1 MKIRN
6 HYLIWILLV
15 FASCSS
21 KVKTSGEGTPVGFS
35 SFDLLHAVSSGDI
48 DRTTRPDTAVL
59 NLYQGNGRFACSYG
73 PMGLHNNPE
82 KTGLGEYGKTQYMH
96 MQHFARAKFGSD
108 YLLPLAHIFWESEP
122 EKVSGYNQHQSFYDG
137 TITTRFEEGKN
148 KVTVTTWFD
157 PVLRDIAGIKINVD
171 GEAPAVIISPD
182 EKLKVH
188 YNQDLEQKATTSFG
202 SGSWK
207 IQLSCLNASSAI
219 FVKTDAEV
227 KQKGS
232 SLRVQLHQGEN
243 TILLSVN
250 KDPQVSVKQ
259 SLDQTIDWWHN
270 KWNTS
275 ACLSL
280 PEKRAQETWIRSFAY
295 MLYSYND
302 DPYGAAPP
310 NGLTGICW
318 PFPFPQDLSYIN
330 ALLLASGNYNVS
342 KAWVEFWA
350 ERIEGMKAYTKRFY
364 GVDGVLTPWVFPY
377 GDFKGY
383 HDPLPP
389 NKCYYELHNSG
400 YMARTAFE
408 TSVYINDKN
417 WTDKY
422 VVPLIKELAL
432 FYRNISKKEADGLWH
447 LFITPSMGQD
457 EEGGEDKKDYLCAL
471 TSAEYCFQKAIELN
485 LDDDGFYRQ
494 VLKDGL
500 AFSSLKSKSGIYFS
514 NQGSGEQDFGKQKH
528 PVQLNSLTF
537 LPVWKEVPQPV
548 ALAYQ
553 HRYEITEVSKVFHFS
568 GWTLADFLLASSR
581 IGDVAG
587 WQKDWDNL
595 RKSDYVDPDWI
606 QSYESSELHRH
617 SFYVTNSDLI
627 ALSLLNNLVTDWFG
641 KIEIAKCNPW
651 KGEILFR
658 NINSILG
665 VKISGRINGNQA
677 DLILEA
683 WKDCEFDLEGKAIKM
698 RKNDIKEIRLD
709 IFRKSLETDVK

>member
-1 MKIRN
+1 
-6 HYLIWILLV
+6 
-15 FASCSS
+15 
-21 KVKTSGEGTPVGFS
+21 
-35 SFDLLHAVSSGDI
+35 
-48 DRTTRPDTAVL
+48 
-59 NLYQGNGRFACSYG
+59 
-73 PMGLHNNPE
+73 
-82 KTGLGEYGKTQYMH
+82 
-96 MQHFARAKFGSD
+96 
-108 YLLPLAHIFWESEP
+108 
-122 EKVSGYNQHQSFYDG
+122 
-137 TITTRFEEGKN
+137 
-148 KVTVTTWFD
+148 
-157 PVLRDIAGIKINVD
+157 

-188 YNQDLEQKATTSFG
+188 YNQDLLQKATTSFDPD
-202 SGSWK
+202 SWK
-207 IQLSCLNASSAI
+207 IQLSCLTASSAL
-219 FVKTDAEV
+219 FVKTNAEV
-227 KQKGS
+227 KQNGS
-232 SLRVQLHQGEN
+232 NLRLQLHRGEN
-243 TILLSVN
+243 TILISVN
-250 KDPQVSVKQ
+250 KKPQVTGKQ
-259 SLDQTIDWWHN
+259 SLDQTAGWWHN

-275 ACLSL
+275 ACLDL
-280 PEKRAQETWIRSFAY
+280 PEEKAQQTWVRSVAY

-302 DPYGAAPP
+302 DPFGAAPP

-318 PFPFPQDLSYIN
+318 PFPFPQDLSYIS

-342 KAWVEFWA
+342 KAWVEFWG
-350 ERIEGMKAYTKRFY
+350 ERVQGMKDYTKRFY
-364 GVDGVLTPWVFPY
+364 GVDGALAPWVFPY

-408 TSVYINDKN
+408 TSVYVNDKK
-417 WTDKY
+417 WTEKY
-422 VVPLIKELAL
+422 VIPLIRELAL

-457 EEGGEDKKDYLCAL
+457 EEGGENKKDYLCAL

-485 LDDDGFYRQ
+485 LDTDGFYRQ

-537 LPVWKEVPQPV
+537 LPVWKEVSQPT

-553 HRYEITEVSKVFHFS
+553 HRYEITEVAKAFHFS
-568 GWTLADFLLASSR
+568 GWTLGDFLLAGSR

-606 QSYESSELHRH
+606 QVYESSELHRH
-617 SFYVTNSDLI
+617 SFYVTTSDLI
-627 ALSLLNNLVTDWFG
+627 ALSLLNNLVSDWFG

-651 KGEILFR
+651 KGDVFFR
-658 NINSILG
+658 NFYSILG
-665 VKISGRINGNQA
+665 VKISGKINGA
-677 DLILEA
+677 HSELTLEA
-683 WKDCEFDLEGKAIKM
+683 WKDCEFDLQGKSVRMK
-698 RKNDIKEIRLD
+698 KNEV
-709 IFRKSLETDVK
+709 KSITLN

>member
-1 MKIRN
+1 MKKSTK
-6 HYLIWILLV
+6 LFFFSTLMILS
-15 FASCSS
+15 FCCHRANASDKNKKDKIFIPNFNSPE
-21 KVKTSGEGTPVGFS
+21 VIGR
-35 SFDLLHAVSSGDI
+35 GDI
-48 DRTTRPDTAVL
+48 NRTVFPDTAVL
-59 NLYQGNGRFACSYG
+59 NLYQGNGRFGCSYG

-96 MQHFARAKFGSD
+96 MQHFGRAKFGSD

-122 EKVSGYNQHQSFYDG
+122 EKVNNYRQYQSFYNG
-137 TITTRFEEGKN
+137 TITTHFEQPTG

-157 PVLRDIAGIKINVD
+157 PVERDIAGIKINVD
-171 GEAPAVIISPD
+171 GEAPAVIVSPD

-188 YNQDLEQKATTSFG
+188 YNQELEQKASTRFD
-202 SGSWK
+202 SGTWK
-207 IQLSCLNASSAI
+207 IELSCLNAASTL
-219 FVKTDAEV
+219 FVKTNAEV
-227 KQKGS
+227 KQNGN
-232 SLRVQLHQGEN
+232 SLRLQLHKGEN
-243 TILLSVN
+243 TILVSVN
-250 KDPQVSVKQ
+250 KNPQVSGKQ
-259 SLDQTIDWWHN
+259 SLSQTMDWWHN

-275 ACLSL
+275 ACLDL
-280 PEKRAQETWIRSFAY
+280 PEEKAQQTWVRSIAY

-350 ERIEGMKAYTKRFY
+350 ERIEGMKDYTKRFY
-364 GVDGVLTPWVFPY
+364 GVDGALAPWVFPY
-377 GDFKGY
+377 GDFNGY

-389 NKCYYELHNSG
+389 NRNYYELHNSG

-408 TSVYINDKN
+408 TSVYVNDKK

-422 VVPLIKELAL
+422 VIPLIRELAL

-457 EEGGEDKKDYLCAL
+457 EEGGENKKDYLCAL

-485 LDDDGFYRQ
+485 LDEDGFYRQ

-514 NQGSGEQDFGKQKH
+514 NQGSGEEDFGKQKH
-528 PVQLNSLTF
+528 PVQLNPLTF

-581 IGDVAG
+581 FGDVAG

-606 QSYESSELHRH
+606 QSYESSKLHRH

-627 ALSLLNNLVTDWFG
+627 ALSLLNNLVSDWFG

-651 KGEILFR
+651 KGEASFQ
-658 NINSILG
+658 NYYSILG
-665 VKISGRINGNQA
+665 VIISGKISGSRA
-677 DLILEA
+677 DILLEA
-683 WKDCEFDLEGKAIKM
+683 WKDCEFDVQAGHFKM
-698 RKNDIKEIRLD
+698 KKGEKEI
-709 IFRKSLETDVK
+709 ISLNI